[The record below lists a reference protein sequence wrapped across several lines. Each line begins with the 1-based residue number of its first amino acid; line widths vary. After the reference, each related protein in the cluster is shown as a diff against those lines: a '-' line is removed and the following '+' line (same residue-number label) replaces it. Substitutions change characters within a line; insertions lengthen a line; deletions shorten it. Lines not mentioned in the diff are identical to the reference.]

1 MKCGEV
7 KDWLAAYLDG
17 EVTPERHQLIDAHLA
32 GCEGCRK
39 EMRAMASAQELLRRT
54 LLDKAA
60 GVEPSPQAWERLS
73 RQITPSGSAGYILTS
88 LFRHPV
94 WRIALPL
101 ALTVIVVGSLW
112 GVGMI
117 ARLRSNDSPPLVVT
131 VLTTPPPV
139 EYTIPPQRF
148 VLTEIRGMPNLPQN
162 ANCQLPY
169 TIQ

>member
-17 EVTPERHQLIDAHLA
+17 EVPLEGRKLIDAHLA

-39 EMRAMASAQELLRRT
+39 EMRALASAQELLRKT

-94 WRIALPL
+94 WRVALPL

-112 GVGMI
+112 GVGTI
-117 ARLRSNDSPPLVVT
+117 TRLGRNDSPPLVVT
-131 VLTTPPPV
+131 VMTTPPPV
-139 EYTIPPQRF
+139 EFTIPPPTF
-148 VLTEIRGMPNLPQN
+148 ILTEMRGMPNLPQN
-162 ANCQLPY
+162 LNCQLPY